1 MSFAAAAGST
11 APTTIHTDTQGL
23 SHGDFEL
30 AVPGG
35 PVAAYY
41 AAPGRAR
48 AITHR
53 AVVVQEIS
61 SACTSTSR
69 ISAAAWR
76 TMAIWRFSVNL
87 YQRQGDASRYDN
99 IPRLVAELVSK
110 VPDESRSMPTWT
122 PAWPGLCRP
131 WRRCRA
137 GWGVTGFCWADA
149 PPWMYAARNPAVK
162 AGVALVRPACPQAMA
177 P

>member
-41 AAPGRAR
+41 AAPAGREQLP
-48 AITHR
+48 I
-53 AVVVQEIS
+53 VLVVQEIFGLHEHIKDVCRRL
-61 SACTSTSR
+61 AHDGYL
-69 ISAAAWR
+69 AV
-76 TMAIWRFSVNL
+76 SVNL

-99 IPRLVAELVSK
+99 IPGLVAELVSK
-110 VPDESRSMPTWT
+110 VPDEQVHADLDASL
-122 PAWPGLCRP
+122 AWAAAHGGDGARV
-131 WRRCRA
+131 
-137 GWGVTGFCWADA
+137 GVTGFCW
-149 PPWMYAARNPAVK
+149 
-162 AGVALVRPACPQAMA
+162 G
-177 P
+177 